1 MADIDDAPDG
11 GTPTGGTAGKKKATP
26 AGKYK
31 AMVGKASPDSVQTP
45 LMVEKADGS
54 VGQWGND
61 IPPAKKPAVQ
71 TKGAPQMSDK
81 AKGYSSNYYTP
92 NH

>member
-11 GTPTGGTAGKKKATP
+11 GTPTGGTPAKKKATP

-31 AMVGKASPDSVQTP
+31 AMVKKPAQDTTQM

-54 VGQWGND
+54 VGPWGND
-61 IPPAKKPAVQ
+61 IPPAKKQQPPTKPAP
-71 TKGAPQMSDK
+71 KLSDK
-81 AKGYSSNYYTP
+81 ALGYSSNYYPP